1 MIPADGRLIQ
11 SSNLKL
17 REDMLTG
24 ESDDVVKNANSIVDM
39 DIIYTKTEKF
49 KSVTK
54 DIIRVTYDN
63 QDINK
68 IKELFLKNDFEVDK
82 LEVSFGDELRIK
94 NENEIDSIFGKIL
107 RFDKYKIKV
116 NITGYK
122 NEVKIDFKE

>member
-1 MIPADGRLIQ
+1 MKSRGQTLVLFVILIPLII
-11 SSNLKL
+11 
-17 REDMLTG
+17 MF
-24 ESDDVVKNANSIVDM
+24 AAFIVDTGL
-39 DIIYTKTEKF
+39 IYTKTEKF

-82 LEVSFGDELRIK
+82 LEVSFGNELRIK

-107 RFDKYKIKV
+107 GFDKYKIKV

-122 NEVKIDFKE
+122 NEDKIDFKE